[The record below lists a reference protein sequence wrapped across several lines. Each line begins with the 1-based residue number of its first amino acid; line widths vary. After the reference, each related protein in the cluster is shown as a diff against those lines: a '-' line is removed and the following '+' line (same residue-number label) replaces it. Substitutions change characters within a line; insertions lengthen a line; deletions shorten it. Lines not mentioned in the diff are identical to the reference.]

1 MTRNTFSHFSLIF
14 FVFMMSSVVARANT
28 AVATD
33 KEQVIKI
40 LADLDN
46 TTIAPEKQLENYV
59 SDAVLLAPEL
69 FEIRGKK
76 ALHEHLSNYAN
87 GVDLSMT
94 HSLIELNSFAEVVIA
109 QGKVVGYVRPHG
121 KEEVWP
127 FETKNIIIFRR
138 QSDQSLKIWKV
149 IYNAAPTKSVIN

>member
-1 MTRNTFSHFSLIF
+1 MTRNTIGHFSFIF

-28 AVATD
+28 AVASD

-40 LADLDN
+40 LADLDDI
-46 TTIAPEKQLENYV
+46 TIAPEKQLENYV
-59 SDAVLLAPEL
+59 SDVVLLAPEL
-69 FEIRGKK
+69 FAIRGKK

-109 QGKVVGYVRPHG
+109 QGKVVGYAQPHG
-121 KEEVWP
+121 KEGVWP

-138 QSDQSLKIWKV
+138 QIDQSLKIWKV
-149 IYNAAPTKSVIN
+149 IYNAAPTKSAID